1 MYYISL
7 NVTIKNIITLITN
20 FYGEKKE
27 KNDLLLISKKG
38 IMQISYFSV
47 PLLIL
52 LIALALEQIRLIQIM
67 FNSSVKSF

>member
-1 MYYISL
+1 
-7 NVTIKNIITLITN
+7 
-20 FYGEKKE
+20 
-27 KNDLLLISKKG
+27 
-38 IMQISYFSV
+38 MQISYFSV